1 MATFPF
7 FVIFDRLNNSA
18 ALELG
23 NATQL
28 GGKGALG
35 VQIAVSITIVLVLF
49 IMLVYLIVLRRNRIK
64 AEEWLEQHKG
74 TLFSH
79 AANLKTEEEILEAL
93 VKSKELKDLLE
104 NRNAP
109 TTPIRN
115 LGGLERLDARLVEED
130 SNNNGS

>member
-1 MATFPF
+1 
-7 FVIFDRLNNSA
+7 
-18 ALELG
+18 
-23 NATQL
+23 
-28 GGKGALG
+28 
-35 VQIAVSITIVLVLF
+35 
-49 IMLVYLIVLRRNRIK
+49 MLVYLIVLRRNRIK

-109 TTPIRN
+109 TTPNVRN
-115 LGGLERLDARLVEED
+115 LAGLERLDARLVEED